1 MVAFLG
7 MLLGFIGCVVVKSYS
22 VMMGLTLPIWADSF
36 FIGIVLSIIGAVV
49 GSIVWPKSE
58 AEQKEQNPLK
68 TEVESVEGIHRY
80 GIAYLGFAV
89 AFTLFMLF
97 MYAFPYTKAL

>member
-1 MVAFLG
+1 
-7 MLLGFIGCVVVKSYS
+7 
-22 VMMGLTLPIWADSF
+22 MMGVTLPIWADSF
-36 FIGIVLSIIGAVV
+36 FVGILLSIIGAVV

-58 AEQKEQNPLK
+58 AEQKEQNQLK

-97 MYAFPYTKAL
+97 MYAFPYAKVM